1 MVQGA
6 LFTAF
11 VAAPRAAPAPTAPHA
26 TTAALSRL
34 AANCFADAAGAFS
47 CGLHAADSI

>member
-1 MVQGA
+1 MVPGA

-34 AANCFADAAGAFS
+34 AANSLVDAA
-47 CGLHAADSI
+47 